1 MIRISI
7 LGFAMILAG
16 VVSGDGFS
24 LEPCHQEAVQKTNR
38 QFFGILDA
46 GGRIFRFAISVDEN
60 NSATLTSL
68 DENQQQLKL
77 DDVKLDEKE
86 FSFVLK
92 ATRASYQSKFDSQ
105 SNHYQGTWSQN
116 GRKLGL
122 SFAEVKK
129 VPAEKPKEI
138 WEGDIQAGF
147 QKLKLRFKVFGDK
160 AAHQVIMDSVTQG
173 VGGFTGQISSEDGK
187 VTFSIPAIR
196 GKFSGTL
203 SDDKSSIK
211 GKWNQGV
218 DLDLELKRI
227 TEIEKS
233 KTPPPPKRPQNPKP
247 PFPYKIEE
255 VKIENKSANLVL
267 SATLTI
273 PKTPTP
279 APCVVLISGSG
290 PQDRDET
297 IFAHKPF
304 WIIADHFTRNGIAV
318 IRFDDRGV
326 GKSTGDHALA
336 TTADFSTDVD
346 SIVDYLKTRQDIEH
360 DNIGLCG
367 HSEGGLIAP
376 MVATRRNDIA
386 FLIMMAGPGVNGT
399 MILKNQVKKINLAA
413 GVKPDEMAKIVFLQ
427 GLILE
432 AVNQT
437 EDGVPDVN
445 EILETMITKFPDLE
459 KNRDDLNAE
468 ITAAIKR
475 ISSPWM
481 RFFVAYEPA
490 PALEKLRCRVLA
502 INGTKD
508 TQVDLD
514 LNFSAIRSAFQ
525 KAKKTNFELVEFA
538 DLNHLF
544 QTCQTGGIGEYQLIE
559 QTIAPEVLKK
569 MTAWVQSASS
579 R

>member
-1 MIRISI
+1 M
-7 LGFAMILAG
+7 
-16 VVSGDGFS
+16 
-24 LEPCHQEAVQKTNR
+24 
-38 QFFGILDA
+38 
-46 GGRIFRFAISVDEN
+46 
-60 NSATLTSL
+60 
-68 DENQQQLKL
+68 
-77 DDVKLDEKE
+77 
-86 FSFVLK
+86 
-92 ATRASYQSKFDSQ
+92 
-105 SNHYQGTWSQN
+105 
-116 GRKLGL
+116 
-122 SFAEVKK
+122 
-129 VPAEKPKEI
+129 
-138 WEGDIQAGF
+138 
-147 QKLKLRFKVFGDK
+147 RFKVFGDK

-203 SDDKSSIK
+203 SDDKSSMK

-367 HSEGGLIAP
+367 HSE
-376 MVATRRNDIA
+376 
-386 FLIMMAGPGVNGT
+386 
-399 MILKNQVKKINLAA
+399 
-413 GVKPDEMAKIVFLQ
+413 
-427 GLILE
+427 
-432 AVNQT
+432 
-437 EDGVPDVN
+437 
-445 EILETMITKFPDLE
+445 
-459 KNRDDLNAE
+459 
-468 ITAAIKR
+468 
-475 ISSPWM
+475 
-481 RFFVAYEPA
+481 
-490 PALEKLRCRVLA
+490 
-502 INGTKD
+502 
-508 TQVDLD
+508 
-514 LNFSAIRSAFQ
+514 
-525 KAKKTNFELVEFA
+525 
-538 DLNHLF
+538 
-544 QTCQTGGIGEYQLIE
+544 
-559 QTIAPEVLKK
+559 
-569 MTAWVQSASS
+569 
-579 R
+579 